1 MTYRQ
6 FKRRAKLTRRDFCL
20 EMLAAHREEIK
31 AKKEQTAVKN
41 LELIFQA
48 TLKVSNQKGFQAMTM
63 RDLSK
68 ASGLSIGALYDY
80 FGGKEVLLEMIQ
92 EAGRRITGRV
102 MRQAVS
108 GNEAPPEKL
117 AAAIRAHLY
126 LSEAMQPWFFFSY
139 MEARH
144 LGKVEK
150 QRAKEGEMAT
160 ERYIAEVIK
169 QGKRLGV
176 FADVD
181 HQLTAAVIKS
191 MLQDWYLK
199 RWKYAKRRVSVER
212 YADFVVSL
220 AQGYCQGSLGPAG
233 VGEADHE

>member
-6 FKRRAKLTRRDFCL
+6 FKRRAKLTQRDFCL

-68 ASGLSIGALYDY
+68 ASNLSIGALYDY
-80 FGGKEVLLEMIQ
+80 FGGKEALLEMIQ

-108 GNEAPPEKL
+108 GSEAPPEKL

-169 QGKRLGV
+169 QGKRQGV

-181 HQLTAAVIKS
+181 HQLTAAVVKS

-212 YADFVVSL
+212 YADFVVGL
-220 AQGYCQGSLGPAG
+220 AQGYCRGGLGPAG
-233 VGEADHE
+233 AGEADYE

>member
-6 FKRRAKLTRRDFCL
+6 FTRQAKLTRRDFCL
-20 EMLAAHREEIK
+20 EMLAAHREDIK
-31 AKKEQTAVKN
+31 AKKDETAVKN

-48 TLKVSNQKGFQAMTM
+48 TLEVSNQKGFQAMTM
-63 RDLSK
+63 RDLSR
-68 ASGLSIGALYDY
+68 ASGISVGAMYDY
-80 FGGKEVLLEMIQ
+80 FNSKESLLEMIQ
-92 EAGRRITGRV
+92 EAGRRIAGRV

-108 GNEAPPEKL
+108 GAEAPPEKL

-150 QRAKEGEMAT
+150 QRAKEGELAT
-160 ERYIAEVIK
+160 ERHIAEIIRA
-169 QGKRLGV
+169 GKRQGF

-181 HQLTAAVIKS
+181 HRLGAAVIKA

-212 YADFVVSL
+212 YADFVVGM
-220 AQGYCQGSLGPAG
+220 AHGFCRNGLGDAG
-233 VGEADHE
+233 PREVRQ

>member
-6 FKRRAKLTRRDFCL
+6 FQRQAKLTQEDFCL
-20 EMLAAHREEIK
+20 EMLAAHRREIK

-63 RDLSK
+63 RDLSQ

-80 FGGKEVLLEMIQ
+80 FAGKEALLEMIQ
-92 EAGRRITGRV
+92 EAGRRITSRV
-102 MRQAVS
+102 MQQAVS
-108 GNEAPPEKL
+108 GGQAPADKL

-144 LGKVEK
+144 LGRVEK
-150 QRAKEGEMAT
+150 QRAKESEMAT
-160 ERYIAEVIK
+160 ESHLAEIIK
-169 QGKRLGV
+169 EGQSQGG
-176 FADVD
+176 FTNVD
-181 HQLTAAVIKS
+181 HRLAAAVIKA

-212 YADFVVSL
+212 YADFVVGL
-220 AQGYCQGSLGPAG
+220 AQGFCQNGLAPASP
-233 VGEADHE
+233 GEAKA

>member
-6 FKRRAKLTRRDFCL
+6 FQRQAKLTRRDFCL

-41 LELIFQA
+41 LDSIFQA

-63 RDLSK
+63 RDLSR
-68 ASGLSIGALYDY
+68 ASGMSIGALYDY
-80 FGGKEVLLEMIQ
+80 FGSKEALLEMIQ

-102 MRQAVS
+102 MSQAVA
-108 GNEAPPEKL
+108 GGQDPPEKL

-150 QRAKEGEMAT
+150 QRAKEGELAT
-160 ERYIAEVIK
+160 ERHIAEVIK
-169 QGKRLGV
+169 EGKRQGF

-181 HQLTAAVIKS
+181 HRLTAAVVKA

-212 YADFVVSL
+212 YADFVVGL
-220 AQGYCQGSLGPAG
+220 AQGYCQNGLGPAG
-233 VGEADHE
+233 LE

>member
-6 FKRRAKLTRRDFCL
+6 FKRQAKLSQEDFCL
-20 EMLAAHREEIK
+20 EMLAAHREDIK
-31 AKKEQTAVKN
+31 AKKQQTALKN

-80 FGGKEVLLEMIQ
+80 FNGKEALLEMIQ
-92 EAGRRITGRV
+92 EAGRRITRRV

-108 GNEAPPEKL
+108 GGEAPPEKL
-117 AAAIRAHLY
+117 ASAIRAHLY

-150 QRAKEGEMAT
+150 QRAKEGELAT
-160 ERYIAEVIK
+160 ERHIAEVIK
-169 QGKRLGV
+169 EGKRQGV
-176 FADVD
+176 FAEVD
-181 HQLTAAVIKS
+181 QLLTAAVIKG

-212 YADFVVSL
+212 YANFVVGL
-220 AQGYCQGSLGPAG
+220 AQGYCQGRLGPAG
-233 VGEADHE
+233 AGEAHDD

>member
-6 FKRRAKLTRRDFCL
+6 FQRRAKLTRRDFCL
-20 EMLAAHREEIK
+20 EMLASHREEIK

-41 LELIFQA
+41 LELIFEA

-80 FGGKEVLLEMIQ
+80 FGSKEALLEMIQ

-102 MRQAVS
+102 MSRAVAGS
-108 GNEAPPEKL
+108 EAPPEKL

-126 LSEAMQPWFFFSY
+126 LSEAMQAWFFFSY

-144 LGKVEK
+144 LGKTEK
-150 QRAKEGEMAT
+150 RRAKESEIAT

-169 QGKRLGV
+169 QGKRQGE
-176 FADVD
+176 FKEVD
-181 HQLTAAVIKS
+181 HRLFAAVIKA

-212 YADFVVSL
+212 YADFVVGL
-220 AQGYCQGSLGPAG
+220 ALGFCQNGPTLADT
-233 VGEADHE
+233 GEAEP

>member
-6 FKRRAKLTRRDFCL
+6 FKRQTRLSQEEFCRKV
-20 EMLAAHREEIK
+20 LAAHREEIK
-31 AKKEQTAVKN
+31 AKKEHTAVKN
-41 LELIFQA
+41 LELIFEA

-80 FGGKEVLLEMIQ
+80 FAGKEALLEMIL
-92 EAGRRITGRV
+92 ETGRRITRRV
-102 MRQAVS
+102 MGQAVTD
-108 GNEAPPEKL
+108 AQTPPEKL
-117 AAAIRAHLY
+117 ASAIRAHIY

-150 QRAKEGEMAT
+150 QRSKEAEMAT
-160 ERYIAEVIK
+160 ERYISEVIK
-169 QGKRLGV
+169 QGKRQGV
-176 FADVD
+176 FGPVD

-199 RWKYAKRRVSVER
+199 RWKYAKRRVSVDR
-212 YADFVVSL
+212 YADFVVGL
-220 AQGYCQGSLGPAG
+220 AQGYCRNGLGASG
-233 VGEADHE
+233 LGEASDE